1 MRKRSLGHFSERQN
15 QQGLD
20 PPNEYPEPVRASKS
34 DGISPSTATQMMK
47 ATKAETLILDTAIQ
61 ITRRWKGLQRL
72 TVTTAERARESAKTT
87 LRPAA
92 TTITTIVIIELF
104 LKLGVADGIPPWQL
118 LTQCSGTSNFTVTSL
133 IRSADASIVARIG
146 AVVACCA
153 FYDNIYRSRFISSR
167 VIVWKSRILSLYAKP
182 SQAKWRM
189 RIRCIYH
196 RVGDKSNITPKENG
210 RIQ

>member
-1 MRKRSLGHFSERQN
+1 MHVGFIIASDIDCDCTADRSAIFVAYNRIPLVTVKRLKIFQLDCHRCHLGILAKAIAQNIEFINSL
-15 QQGLD
+15 
-20 PPNEYPEPVRASKS
+20 
-34 DGISPSTATQMMK
+34 
-47 ATKAETLILDTAIQ
+47 
-61 ITRRWKGLQRL
+61 RL
-72 TVTTAERARESAKTT
+72 TVKTERKRESAKTT

>member
-1 MRKRSLGHFSERQN
+1 MHVGFII
-15 QQGLD
+15 
-20 PPNEYPEPVRASKS
+20 AS
-34 DGISPSTATQMMK
+34 DIDCDSTADRSAIVVANNRIPLVTVKRLKIFQLDCHRCHLGILAK
-47 ATKAETLILDTAIQ
+47 AIAQNIEFINSL
-61 ITRRWKGLQRL
+61 RL
-72 TVTTAERARESAKTT
+72 TVKTERKRESAKTT